1 MRYDKTCEV
10 RTENM
15 KLIVYAVYL
24 FIHDLRVAW
33 VDVLQPAVIMM
44 SGWAKRNT
52 RFRYAF
58 RSF

>member
-1 MRYDKTCEV
+1 
-10 RTENM
+10 M

-33 VDVLQPAVIMM
+33 VDALQPAVIMM